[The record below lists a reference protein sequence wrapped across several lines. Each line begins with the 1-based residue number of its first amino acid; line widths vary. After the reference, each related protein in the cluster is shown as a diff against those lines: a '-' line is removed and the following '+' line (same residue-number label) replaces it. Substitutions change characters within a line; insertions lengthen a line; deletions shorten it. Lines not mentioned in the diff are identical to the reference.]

1 MRVLRNAFVVCV
13 LVTACQST
21 PTTAPTVPASL
32 VPGKPVG
39 TVVVAMPAFAAEE
52 LDPTLNSSSGKPY
65 YWEMFDPLI
74 GADPQ
79 GKPSLSLGLLEKY
92 EMGLDGKSMVMTLR
106 PKLAWQDATP
116 ITSADLKFSL
126 EYYTRKEA
134 RCISCVFLRSSLD
147 KVEIV
152 DPLTVKMTIKQPN
165 VTLDTQF
172 SPLEGDFALL
182 PKDYIERVGA
192 KFSEAPIGS
201 GPWKFD
207 SRKIGQSIDYVANES
222 YWNKERTPGFQRLHL
237 VAVPDPKTRIA
248 MLKTGEADVVDVGPD
263 DVAGLRT
270 QGYTIKGIELN
281 SMITLMFFKSYDP
294 TFLTN
299 KLEFRKALILA
310 VDTDAIVKAFYPSD
324 LGQRATGSPLFN
336 PLTAGFDPSLPGYP
350 YQPEEA
356 KRLLQQVGYKGEPVT
371 FWSFAK
377 ATNPEQIQ
385 VNDVIADY
393 WRKVGVNVKTTPA
406 DFTAWQA
413 RYRAEPQNF
422 PGPADVAVV
431 SPGPRPSLVGN
442 IQTYMLGKSDGGTI
456 VAYPD
461 LAKAK
466 TIYSKVVNTFDA
478 AERSRLLQQYNRDLY
493 NDYWAMPIVWR
504 NGTFGLSNKVRS
516 WDPTAGT
523 DLHFAFETLRP
534 K

>member
-1 MRVLRNAFVVCV
+1 
-13 LVTACQST
+13 
-21 PTTAPTVPASL
+21 
-32 VPGKPVG
+32 
-39 TVVVAMPAFAAEE
+39 
-52 LDPTLNSSSGKPY
+52 
-65 YWEMFDPLI
+65 
-74 GADPQ
+74 
-79 GKPSLSLGLLEKY
+79 
-92 EMGLDGKSMVMTLR
+92 
-106 PKLAWQDATP
+106 
-116 ITSADLKFSL
+116 
-126 EYYTRKEA
+126 
-134 RCISCVFLRSSLD
+134 
-147 KVEIV
+147 
-152 DPLTVKMTIKQPN
+152 
-165 VTLDTQF
+165 
-172 SPLEGDFALL
+172 
-182 PKDYIERVGA
+182 
-192 KFSEAPIGS
+192 
-201 GPWKFD
+201 
-207 SRKIGQSIDYVANES
+207 
-222 YWNKERTPGFQRLHL
+222 
-237 VAVPDPKTRIA
+237 

-263 DVAGLRT
+263 DVVGLRT

-310 VDTDAIVKAFYPSD
+310 VDMDAIVKAFYPSD